1 MMETEDLLQL
11 RLLSLKLLRQLQ
23 VGQYAVERSVAKAA
37 SESGRNSRGSYD
49 PEMPLSPKTS
59 SISSQA
65 SGSQDRHH
73 MWDPLEA
80 RGDDPCDVTWL
91 DRVRS
96 RVVSQPPIKC
106 QHLEP
111 LGQPRSHSAPS
122 LTSIDS
128 KKPAPS
134 AGLHDP
140 APRSIPA
147 ESKQSKSRVTFCQEP
162 AISESNWRLWP
173 YLGYDWIVES
183 LDSSSP
189 VTSKPEAF
197 FSRLRQFRETNR
209 EECVHSAPEP
219 QFPGLCDSGDEEAD
233 HECVYCYRV
242 NRRLFLVPLDPGVPC
257 RLCGTPRDQR
267 GPDTLAEPTQV
278 RVSLP
283 LSILDPPHQYPV
295 HRRKSF
301 DASDTLAL
309 PRHCLLG
316 WDILPPKSEKST
328 APKSLDLWS
337 SVTETRQQEPP
348 ASSSSRLALPVRVP
362 PPTPVWLEPQV
373 TWPRALRQKP

>member
-278 RVSLP
+278 STVCWAGTSFLQSPRRVQL
-283 LSILDPPHQYPV
+283 
-295 HRRKSF
+295 
-301 DASDTLAL
+301 
-309 PRHCLLG
+309 
-316 WDILPPKSEKST
+316 
-328 APKSLDLWS
+328 
-337 SVTETRQQEPP
+337 
-348 ASSSSRLALPVRVP
+348 
-362 PPTPVWLEPQV
+362 
-373 TWPRALRQKP
+373 PRALTYGPQSPRPGSRSRQHPALPAWPCQCGSHPLLLSG